1 MGKGNKNEFMNR
13 SQEFVSNRLFLLTGP
28 DETHHI
34 LCCNSEAFGIKAI
47 FHGRIRLHYVSSL
60 AHSINVID
68 VAMLKFHGQFA
79 AWFKDDHMT
88 SILECSAEL
97 SSVQS
102 DLKIGL
108 IVNSFCFRIIFNP
121 EKKIIK
127 SIDLVFL

>member
-1 MGKGNKNEFMNR
+1 M
-13 SQEFVSNRLFLLTGP
+13 FLLTGP

-34 LCCNSEAFGIKAI
+34 ICCNSKAFRVKAI

-97 SSVQS
+97 GSVQS

>member
-1 MGKGNKNEFMNR
+1 MKIRLR

-34 LCCNSEAFGIKAI
+34 LCCNSKPFRIKAI
-47 FHGRIRLHYVSSL
+47 FHGWIRLNDVSSL
-60 AHSINVID
+60 AHSID
-68 VAMLKFHGQFA
+68 VVDTAMLKFHGQFA
-79 AWFKDDHMT
+79 AWFEDDHMT
-88 SILECSAEL
+88 SILECSAKL
-97 SSVQS
+97 GSVQS

>member
-1 MGKGNKNEFMNR
+1 MGNGNKNEFMNR

-34 LCCNSEAFGIKAI
+34 ICCNSEAFRIKAI

-60 AHSINVID
+60 AHSID
-68 VAMLKFHGQFA
+68 VVDTAMLKFHGQFA
-79 AWFKDDHMT
+79 PWFKNDHMT

-102 DLKIGL
+102 DLKNGRF
-108 IVNSFCFRIIFNP
+108 VNSFSFRIIFNP
-121 EKKIIK
+121 VKKRIF
-127 SIDLVFL
+127 DL

>member
-1 MGKGNKNEFMNR
+1 MGNGNKNEFMNR

-34 LCCNSEAFGIKAI
+34 LCCNSEAFRIKAI

-97 SSVQS
+97 GSVQS